1 MSAKEKNNIPSGTTD
16 TQNGSQIQAFT
27 TSSTETVAIPQTSF
41 TTPKVYQANVKEDGG
56 SVEASDSLS
65 VFAVQEG
72 TDGHTVFLT
81 NPTHAFPAAANGT
94 VAGSE
99 FAAGATEFRVFRG
112 STQLT
117 FNSSG
122 GGAGTNTYT
131 VNGSPTLSNITGNF
145 TTVNNQR
152 KFTPATLSTSADSG
166 SATFVITAGGNTFTQ
181 TYTYTKSP

>member
-1 MSAKEKNNIPSGTTD
+1 MPHHPHTVHYFFLAADAKNFTAARFQYVE
-16 TQNGSQIQAFT
+16 NGSQIQAFT
-27 TSSTETVAIPQTSF
+27 TSSTEAVTIPQTSF

-99 FAAGATEFRVFRG
+99 FAAGATEFRVSPSAGEGGEAGKHLTARTSRG
-112 STQLT
+112 RTEAVVVRFST
-117 FNSSG
+117 SS
-122 GGAGTNTYT
+122 T
-131 VNGSPTLSNITGNF
+131 
-145 TTVNNQR
+145 
-152 KFTPATLSTSADSG
+152 ATLSSISH
-166 SATFVITAGGNTFTQ
+166 
-181 TYTYTKSP
+181 